1 MTTEELKHATRL
13 CIEHDDDINVEVF
26 IVLKNHEIRKANFLH
41 TLQPEIITIFKPII
55 ATKILDADYS
65 LLNVSSADE
74 RRNAIYYYDLDLTEQ
89 LLIFHQ
95 VLNGENNFPYFS
107 FEHDEVN
114 NIDAF
119 LFVIG
124 NAEHQIVLYKRLASV
139 NIYQQRTG
147 LFIRKEDNQFAK
159 LESDVIKIVPQIDA
173 FMVNG
178 AIFFLNLTILENA
191 FHIHDVVKTSAR
203 QQIAL
208 LEDYGLIENIDSL
221 EMELE
226 NISFARKFSKL
237 ITNSPVLGKVDNH
250 RIVDFTTTHPALCN
264 KFKYNADRTKIKLT
278 TKLSKKLF
286 VKLLNDDYLTSNL
299 TEQYYDSMA
308 KDVVSILVE

>member
-107 FEHDEVN
+107 FEYDEVN

-173 FMVNG
+173 FMING
-178 AIFFLNLTILENA
+178 EIFVMDLKLLETA
-191 FHIHDVVKTSAR
+191 FQIHEVIKTAAR
-203 QQIAL
+203 QQIDL
-208 LEDYGLIENIDSL
+208 LASYDLVENIDSL
-221 EMELE
+221 EIELE
-226 NISFARKFSKL
+226 NVSFARKFSKL
-237 ITNSPVLGKVDNH
+237 VTNSPVLGIVDNQ
-250 RIVDFTTTHPALCN
+250 RIINFTKNHPALRN
-264 KFKYNADRTKIKLT
+264 KFRYTGNDSKLELH

-286 VKLLNDDYLTSNL
+286 VKLLNDDYLTSTL
-299 TEQYYDSMA
+299 TNQDYDSIA
-308 KDVVSILVE
+308 KDKVIVAEE

>member
-191 FHIHDVVKTSAR
+191 FHIHDVVRESAR

-208 LEDYGLIENIDSL
+208 LQESGLVENIDAL
-221 EMELE
+221 EIELE
-226 NISFARKFSKL
+226 NVSFARKFSKL
-237 ITNSPVLGKVDNH
+237 VSNSPVLGKVSNQA
-250 RIVDFTTTHPALCN
+250 IIDFTNAHPALRS
-264 KFKYNADRTKIKLT
+264 KFRYSADGSKLQLV

-286 VKLLNDDYLTSNL
+286 IKLLNDDYLTSNL
-299 TEQYYDSMA
+299 TNQYYDSIA
-308 KDVVSILVE
+308 KDKVSVE